1 MNTNN
6 TIPGAISQPGRLF
19 EDDVASQST
28 KPSARIE
35 PTGPTTARLRYAQ
48 RQQHEFRDVVLD
60 GLLPPDH
67 QVRLVWDYVC
77 QLDLETLLQ
86 KIRAVAGAP
95 GRDATDP
102 RILFCLW
109 FYATLEGV
117 GSARQLERLCEEHLA
132 FMWICGGVSV
142 NHHLLSDFRVEH
154 EAFLDQLFTHSVA
167 VLRQE
172 GLVDLE
178 RVAQD
183 GLRIR
188 ASAGASSFRRR
199 GKLSQALQEAKDQVE
214 RLKKELRDDSGASHR
229 RRQAAQ
235 QRAAQ
240 ERVQRLEHALE
251 ELAKVEQAVEKRGK
265 ESKEKARAS
274 MTDPEARKMKMPDG
288 GFRPAYNAQLA
299 TDTQS
304 RLIVGV
310 ELTNQGSDG
319 GQMAPMLDQI
329 QERHEQ
335 SPKEYLVDGG
345 FRSCEDIDYAA
356 TEHGTKVFAPVRDK
370 EKKEKAGKDP
380 FAPLPSDKPAVAEWR
395 QRMGT
400 AEAQKLYH
408 LRSATAEWSNAQ
420 ARNRGLYQVRVRG
433 LVKVRAVLLWYVLI
447 HNWVQAQALRRA
459 RAQTVTSPDGPQGG

>member
-1 MNTNN
+1 
-6 TIPGAISQPGRLF
+6 
-19 EDDVASQST
+19 
-28 KPSARIE
+28 
-35 PTGPTTARLRYAQ
+35 LRYAQ
-48 RQQHEFRDVVLD
+48 RHQHEFRDVVLD

-67 QVRLVWDYVC
+67 QVRLLWEYVC
-77 QLDLETLLQ
+77 QLDLTVLLQ

-109 FYATLEGV
+109 LYATLEGV

-132 FMWICGGVSV
+132 FLWICGGVSV
-142 NHHLLSDFRVEH
+142 NYHLLADFRVEH
-154 EAFLDQLFTHSVA
+154 EAFLDRLLTHSVA

-172 GLVDLE
+172 GLVDLQ

-183 GLRIR
+183 GMRIR

-199 GKLSQALQEAKDQVE
+199 GKLTQALQEAQDQVE
-214 RLKKELRDDSGASHR
+214 RLKKELQEDAGASHR

-235 QRAAQ
+235 ERAAK

-251 ELAKVEQAVEKRGK
+251 ELAQVEQAVEKRGK

-274 MTDPEARKMKMPDG
+274 TTDPEARKMKMPDG

-304 RLIVGV
+304 RLIVGAEV
-310 ELTNQGSDG
+310 TNQGSDG
-319 GQMAPMLDQI
+319 GQLAPMLDQLH
-329 QERHEQ
+329 ERHAH
-335 SPKEYLVDGG
+335 SPQEYLVDGG
-345 FRSCEDIDYAA
+345 FRSCADIDYAA
-356 TEHGTKVFAPVRDK
+356 TEHGTQVFTPVRDR
-370 EKKEKAGKDP
+370 EKKEQAGKDP
-380 FAPLPSDKPAVAEWR
+380 FAPLPGDTPAVAEWR

-400 AEAQKLYH
+400 PSAQQLYQ

-433 LVKVRAVLLWYVLI
+433 LVKVKAVLLWYALI
-447 HNWVQAQALRRA
+447 HNWVQAQALRRTA
-459 RAQTVTSPDGPQGG
+459 VPAAATPPKLERG

>member
-6 TIPGAISQPGRLF
+6 PIPVTISQPGGLF
-19 EDDVASQST
+19 QDDLVLDSATSSAS
-28 KPSARIE
+28 KPPAAP
-35 PTGPTTARLRYAQ
+35 PTPRLRYAQ
-48 RQQHEFRDVVLD
+48 RNQHEFRDVVLD
-60 GLLPPDH
+60 GLLPADH

-77 QLDLETLLQ
+77 KLDLTAILQ
-86 KIRAVAGAP
+86 GIRSIDGAP

-109 FYATLEGV
+109 LYATLEGI
-117 GSARQLERLCEEHLA
+117 GSARHLERLCEEHLA

-142 NHHLLSDFRVEH
+142 NYHLLSDFRVAH
-154 EAFLDQLFTHSVA
+154 ETPLDQLLTNSVA

-183 GLRIR
+183 GMRVR

-199 GKLSQALQEAKDQVE
+199 GKLTAALQEAHEQVQ
-214 RLKKELRDDSGASHR
+214 RLKRERQDDPGRSNR
-229 RRQAAQ
+229 QRQAARE
-235 QRAAQ
+235 RAAR
-240 ERVQRLEHALE
+240 ERVERLEHALQ
-251 ELAKVEQAVEKRGK
+251 ELAKVEQAVQKRGK

-274 MTDPEARKMKMPDG
+274 MTDPEARKMKMADG

-310 ELTNQGSDG
+310 GVTNQGSDG
-319 GQMAPMLDQI
+319 GQMGPMLDQL
-329 QERHEQ
+329 QERHQ
-335 SPKEYLVDGG
+335 QPPKEYLVDGG
-345 FRSCEDIDYAA
+345 FASKEDIDYAA
-356 TEHGTKVFAPVRDK
+356 TEHGTKVFAPIREK

-380 FAPLPSDKPAVAEWR
+380 FAPLPGDKPAVAAWR

-400 AEAQKLYH
+400 SEAQKLYH

-420 ARNRGLYQVRVRG
+420 TRNRGFYQVRVRG
-433 LVKVRAVLLWYVLI
+433 LAKVRAVLLWYALV
-447 HNWVQAQALRRA
+447 HNWVRAQALRKA
-459 RAQTVTSPDGPQGG
+459 RAQAEAKLMAQG